1 MRKILT
7 YFACLVLLASASAQ
21 QQKKSTHTK
30 AKSAQTSSLG
40 AILEPKI
47 RKSWEDYKNR
57 NKQAFAASLAPDFS
71 EVTDGADGIFGKD
84 TELSEM
90 DHFNLAQYEL
100 KDFKARSIGST
111 GALVTYT
118 AEYSGTYDKTPVN
131 MKTVYSEVWVKSGS
145 NWKQLWVQETKL
157 K

>member
-1 MRKILT
+1 MLISV
-7 YFACLVLLASASAQ
+7 ACLLILASASAQ
-21 QQKKSTHTK
+21 QKKPAPAKT
-30 AKSAQTSSLG
+30 KSAEPSSLAG
-40 AILEPKI
+40 VLEPKV

-57 NKQAFAASLAPDFS
+57 KKGEFAASLADGFS

-90 DHFNLAQYEL
+90 DHFNLAQYDL
-100 KDFKARSIGST
+100 KDFKVKPIGGT

-118 AEYSGTYDKTPVN
+118 AEYSGTYDNAPLK
-131 MKTVYSEVWVKSGS
+131 MKTVYGEVWIKTGS
-145 NWKQLWVQETKL
+145 NWKQLWVQETKI

>member
-7 YFACLVLLASASAQ
+7 SVACLLLLASASAQ
-21 QQKKSTHTK
+21 QKNAPAAKT
-30 AKSAQTSSLG
+30 KSAQAASLG
-40 AILEPKI
+40 AVVESKV

-57 NKQAFAASLAPDFS
+57 NKEAFAASLASDFA

-100 KDFKARSIGST
+100 KDFKVRSIGST

-118 AEYSGTYDKTPVN
+118 AEYSGSYDNTPLK
-131 MKTVYSEVWVKSGS
+131 MKTVYGEVWVKSG
-145 NWKQLWVQETKL
+145 NDWKQLWVQETKI